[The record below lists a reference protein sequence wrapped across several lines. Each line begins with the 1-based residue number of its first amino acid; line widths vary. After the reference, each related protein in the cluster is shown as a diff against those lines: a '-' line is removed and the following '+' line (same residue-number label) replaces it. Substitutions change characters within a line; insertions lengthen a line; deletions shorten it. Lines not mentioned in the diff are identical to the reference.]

1 LKAFRKIEFR
11 MITSVRE
18 KSISEIY
25 QTPIIQQTAF
35 WSLVKRRL
43 GLKTAAIDFTVNR
56 QDILPDTEIN
66 SKAYG
71 DMVVLVRRLDSNN
84 SIAYVPYG
92 PEMEP
97 EEESQGVFLEELSE
111 SIRSFI
117 PSDCI
122 MVRYDLAWES
132 YWAHDPDF
140 FGINGTW
147 LGPPENSVQEIRFNY
162 STLNWNFRKSFSNN
176 LPTNT
181 IFVDLTRGR
190 DELLKSMKPKTRYNI
205 SLSERK
211 GVTVRIAGINELDI
225 WYSLYGETSVRNR
238 FYLHHPDYFRTI
250 LSVDADKSRSPADV
264 LLLIAEK
271 EGKPLASMFLVI
283 SGNRGTYL
291 YGASSS
297 ENRNLMASYAL
308 QWKAMN
314 IAREMGCSEYDMFGV
329 SPSADPDH
337 PMYGLYR
344 FKSGFGGRMFHTLG
358 CWDYVLDQSKY
369 SAFST
374 LELIQD
380 GYHTI

>member
-1 LKAFRKIEFR
+1 

-25 QTPIIQQTAF
+25 KTPIIQQTAF
-35 WSLVKRRL
+35 WSLVKRRA
-43 GLKTAAIDFTVNR
+43 GLKTAAIDFTVNK
-56 QDILPDTEIN
+56 QDILPDTETN

-71 DMVVLVRRLDSNN
+71 DMVVLVRRLDNNN

-140 FGINGTW
+140 FSINGNW

-181 IFVDLTRGR
+181 IFIDLTRGR
-190 DELLKSMKPKTRYNI
+190 DELLRSMKPKTRYNI
-205 SLSERK
+205 NLSERK
-211 GVTVRIAGINELDI
+211 GVRVRIAGINELDI
-225 WYSLYGETSVRNR
+225 WYSLYRETSARNL
-238 FYLHHPDYFRTI
+238 FHLHDVDYFRTI
-250 LSVDADKSRSPADV
+250 LSVDANNSRSPADV
-264 LLLIAEK
+264 YLLIAEK
-271 EGKPLASMFLVI
+271 DGKPLASMFLVI
-283 SGNRGTYL
+283 SGDRGTYL

-297 ENRNLMASYAL
+297 ENRNLMATYAL
-308 QWKAMN
+308 QWKAIN
-314 IAREMGCSEYDMFGV
+314 IAREMGCTEYDMFGV

-344 FKSGFGGRMFHTLG
+344 FKSGFGGRMYHTLG
-358 CWDYVLDQSKY
+358 CWDYVLNQSKY

-374 LELIQD
+374 LELIQE

>member
-1 LKAFRKIEFR
+1 
-11 MITSVRE
+11 MITSIRE
-18 KSISEIY
+18 KEINEIY

-35 WSLVKRRL
+35 WSEVKRRL
-43 GLKTAAIDFTVNR
+43 GLRTAAIDFTVNR
-56 QDILPDTEIN
+56 QDILPHSESNCKT
-66 SKAYG
+66 YG
-71 DMVVLVRRLDSNN
+71 DMVVLVRRLDNNN

-97 EEESQGVFLEELSE
+97 DEQSQGIFLEELSE

-132 YWAHDPDF
+132 YWARDPDF
-140 FGINGTW
+140 FDTNGTW
-147 LGPPENSVQEIRFNY
+147 LGPPGNSVQEIRFNY
-162 STLNWNFRKSFSNN
+162 STLNWNFRKTFSNN
-176 LPTNT
+176 LPVNT
-181 IFVDLTRGR
+181 IFIDLTKGR
-190 DELLKSMKPKTRYNI
+190 DELLRSMKPKTRYNI
-205 SLSERK
+205 HLSERK

-225 WYSLYGETSVRNR
+225 WYNLYSETAARNR
-238 FYLHHPDYFRTI
+238 FHLHHPDYFRTI
-250 LSVDADKSRSPADV
+250 LSVNADSSRSPADV

-271 EGKPLASMFLVI
+271 DGEPLASIFLVI

-297 ENRNLMASYAL
+297 ESRNLMASYAL

-329 SPSADPDH
+329 SPAADPDH

-344 FKSGFGGRMFHTLG
+344 FKSGFGGRMYHTLG
-358 CWDYVLDQSKY
+358 CWDYILDPGKY
-369 SAFST
+369 NAFST
-374 LELIQD
+374 MELVQE
-380 GYHTI
+380 GYHTN